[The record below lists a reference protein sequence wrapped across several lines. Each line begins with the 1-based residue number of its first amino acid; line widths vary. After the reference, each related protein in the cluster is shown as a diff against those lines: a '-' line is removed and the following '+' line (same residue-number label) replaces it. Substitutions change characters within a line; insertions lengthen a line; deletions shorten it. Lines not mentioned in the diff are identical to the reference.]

1 MNRKLI
7 WIGAGCWFADSLL
20 WFKEHHVDVTVV
32 RVKKDVRWFKT
43 NYAFFSAFG
52 FRIINNDTDDIQEL
66 CRTLDENT
74 LVVGGGYFGGDV
86 PTLSLIRGL
95 SLEEL
100 DVLYQISK
108 YNHDNACGAKTLRY
122 FNGDTG
128 FGSQAMMSLFNQK
141 IQYVDT
147 LMFDNDLLRDF
158 VMHNSQ
164 EARSKVSLVE
174 HMETPM
180 KQYVLHNTKPIEH
193 CMISMGR
200 CFSQFNF
207 IANNSLNLPI
217 RFYPPRSRGKRRF
230 IDRLLCRKVR
240 PSSFWVAGRLE
251 NIDRL
256 YAERKEFAKWEGS
269 CAFGLSHMYDIFYN
283 SVERFR
289 SNRDYYWS
297 PVGQL
302 SANGAACATEQ
313 YYAFS
318 NTPSKDVTYMMF
330 GIIPLISHTEHS
342 YYKTLVDKKMAILIK
357 KKEDLKNVLS
367 LSDKEIQEYR
377 DNIYTNR
384 DLFTF
389 DHVGTVLMNLINH

>member
-1 MNRKLI
+1 
-7 WIGAGCWFADSLL
+7 
-20 WFKEHHVDVTVV
+20 
-32 RVKKDVRWFKT
+32 
-43 NYAFFSAFG
+43 
-52 FRIINNDTDDIQEL
+52 
-66 CRTLDENT
+66 
-74 LVVGGGYFGGDV
+74 
-86 PTLSLIRGL
+86 
-95 SLEEL
+95 
-100 DVLYQISK
+100 
-108 YNHDNACGAKTLRY
+108 
-122 FNGDTG
+122 
-128 FGSQAMMSLFNQK
+128 
-141 IQYVDT
+141 
-147 LMFDNDLLRDF
+147 
-158 VMHNSQ
+158 
-164 EARSKVSLVE
+164 
-174 HMETPM
+174 
-180 KQYVLHNTKPIEH
+180 
-193 CMISMGR
+193 
-200 CFSQFNF
+200 
-207 IANNSLNLPI
+207 
-217 RFYPPRSRGKRRF
+217 
-230 IDRLLCRKVR
+230 
-240 PSSFWVAGRLE
+240 
-251 NIDRL
+251 
-256 YAERKEFAKWEGS
+256 
-269 CAFGLSHMYDIFYN
+269 MYDIFYN